1 MNIVCTQ
8 CGTTNRIPE
17 ERLQDGPK
25 CGKCK
30 HSVFDGKPA
39 DIDVQKFNTVIAKNE
54 TPVVVD
60 FWAPWCGPCVGM
72 APAYEQATAELEP
85 EFRLM
90 KINTESYPDLNERF
104 GIRGI
109 PTLIMFAGG
118 KELARQSGAMGLQ
131 DIVSWVRQ
139 NSATGHA

>member
-1 MNIVCTQ
+1 MNIVCVN

-17 ERLQDGPK
+17 DRLEDGPK

-30 HSVFDGKPA
+30 NTVFNGKPA
-39 DIDVQKFNTVIAKNE
+39 DINVQIMNTVKANNA

-85 EFRLM
+85 RYRML
-90 KINTESYPDLNERF
+90 KINTDTYPELNERF
-104 GIRGI
+104 AIRGI
-109 PTLIMFAGG
+109 PTLIMFSGG
-118 KELARQSGAMGLQ
+118 KEIARKTGAMGLP

-139 NSATGHA
+139 KAK

>member
-8 CGTTNRIPE
+8 CGTTNRLPKD
-17 ERLQDGPK
+17 RLQDGPK

-30 HSVFDGKPA
+30 HRVFDGKPA
-39 DIDVQKFNTVIAKNE
+39 DINVQIFNTVIAKNE

-72 APAYEQATAELEP
+72 APAYEKATLELEP
-85 EFRLM
+85 EFRLL
-90 KINTESYPDLNERF
+90 KINTQSYPDLNERF

-109 PTLIMFAGG
+109 PTLIMFFGG
-118 KELARQSGAMGLQ
+118 NEIANQSGAMGLQ

-139 NSATGHA
+139 NSITSHL